1 MSHWGSL
8 AFIIKIYSVSRGEH
22 MKNFGAGDRYD
33 QSYADMLIGWV
44 RGEKRPKL
52 QRLMNK

>member
-1 MSHWGSL
+1 
-8 AFIIKIYSVSRGEH
+8 